1 MYYIT
6 ANKTLQYVSLRA
18 QQPNSIRFVAHVWGL
33 LKRDGD
39 GKESKKYD
47 GKGKICGGDRGEN
60 DLNYIF
66 S

>member
-1 MYYIT
+1 M
-6 ANKTLQYVSLRA
+6 SLRA
-18 QQPNSIRFVAHVWGL
+18 QQHNSIRFVAHVWGL

-47 GKGKICGGDRGEN
+47 GKGEICGRDRGEN
-60 DLNYIF
+60 DLNYIL

>member
-1 MYYIT
+1 M
-6 ANKTLQYVSLRA
+6 SLRA
-18 QQPNSIRFVAHVWGL
+18 QQPNSIRFDAYGWGL
-33 LKRDGD
+33 LSRDGD

-47 GKGKICGGDRGEN
+47 AKGEICGGDRGEN